1 MMDKEMK
8 SAKLRAC
15 IIRAVAYIMM
25 VAGICLLFSP
35 ITTLLG
41 YIPLIGGIL
50 KSTVGF
56 LIFVAACIICLPIF
70 LLALSVSWL
79 CFHPKVGIILL
90 LIGIAIAVLIIVL
103 ANTVGKGGGGSTQ
116 NHLEMMLRH
125 YS

>member
-1 MMDKEMK
+1 MK
-8 SAKLRAC
+8 TAKIRAC
-15 IIRAVAYIMM
+15 IIRVVAYFLM

-41 YIPLIGGIL
+41 YIPLRGGIL

-56 LIFVAACIICLPIF
+56 LIFVAACLICLPIF

-90 LIGIAIAVLIIVL
+90 VAGILIAVLIIVL
-103 ANTVGKGGGGSTQ
+103 STTVGKGGGGNEST
-116 NHLEMMLRH
+116 NHL
-125 YS
+125 